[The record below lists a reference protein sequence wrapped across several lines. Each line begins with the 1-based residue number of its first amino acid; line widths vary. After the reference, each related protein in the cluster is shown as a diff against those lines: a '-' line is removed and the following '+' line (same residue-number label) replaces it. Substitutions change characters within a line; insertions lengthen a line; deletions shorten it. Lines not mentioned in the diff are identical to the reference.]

1 MLIFFK
7 QTNNIEVFN
16 FDKIVYMCTL
26 KVDDNW
32 RFCIY
37 TNGDDTSKYIY
48 YTIKTKSDGNRMIQ
62 QILNAA
68 KAKQK
73 FVELEF

>member
-1 MLIFFK
+1 MINLVFYTAKNSIRHFK
-7 QTNNIEVFN
+7 HN
-16 FDKIVYMCTL
+16 
-26 KVDDNW
+26 VDDNW

-62 QILNAA
+62 EILNAA

>member
-16 FDKIVYMCTL
+16 LDKIVYMCTL

-32 RFCIY
+32 RFCIH

-62 QILNAA
+62 EILNAA